1 MLLTSNKQTVL
12 VAKEN
17 NRQPGRKVK
26 KKQEKIA
33 SNRGHGRSW
42 NPPPIQWIE
51 FYLCIYILY
60 CRCSSV
66 CMGVGNDCGSML
78 ILPTAAT
85 ACIQSAISSTAPH
98 YKHIYVHCAMCMCTA
113 CSTRIPFTVRLPQ
126 RVPSQQTLQLAVSEY
141 IVHFRNGIRD
151 LNVVRSLHQQHAAMW
166 ATDISSLCHGK
177 GRQEKKHKK
186 MKQICVYGKHWF
198 CVECVWRGSEGIAML
213 YGLLVLAFR
222 MLSTVFCKERCG
234 LWGIWIWKILE
245 FAWICITNCV
255 ESSVGRTNVA

>member
-1 MLLTSNKQTVL
+1 MQPATDPMNWILFMYLYIILSVL
-12 VAKEN
+12 ECVYGCGQ
-17 NRQPGRKVK
+17 RL
-26 KKQEKIA
+26 
-33 SNRGHGRSW
+33 
-42 NPPPIQWIE
+42 WIYAH
-51 FYLCIYILY
+51 FAHSRHSMHSKCNFIHCAPLQAYI
-60 CRCSSV
+60 
-66 CMGVGNDCGSML
+66 
-78 ILPTAAT
+78 
-85 ACIQSAISSTAPH
+85 
-98 YKHIYVHCAMCMCTA
+98 CAMCMCTA

-222 MLSTVFCKERCG
+222 MLSTVF
-234 LWGIWIWKILE
+234 L
-245 FAWICITNCV
+245 
-255 ESSVGRTNVA
+255 